1 MRRLMSLLLLAT
13 LFAALPACGGG
24 IGGGGGDDA
33 GTIPPGDTPSE
44 TERALA
50 LEVFALI
57 NEERADYGLPAL
69 LWHDGVAQVAYEHS
83 VDMDVRDYFSHVT
96 PEGLSPGQRA
106 TAAGIEWSAYGEN
119 IAYGQPTP
127 EAVMEA
133 WMDSEGHR
141 ENILGTW
148 YTHVG
153 VGVHVAGGGPW
164 WTQNFFAP

>member
-1 MRRLMSLLLLAT
+1 VRRFLSLLLLAT
-13 LFAALPACGGG
+13 SLGLLPACGGG
-24 IGGGGGDDA
+24 AGGGGDDA
-33 GTIPPGDTPSE
+33 GTVPIPPDVPSG

-50 LEVFALI
+50 LQVFDLV
-57 NEERADYGLPAL
+57 NRERVAHDLPPL
-69 LWHDGVAQVAYEHS
+69 EWDEDVAQVAYEHS
-83 VDMDVRDYFSHVT
+83 YDMDVRDYFSHTT

-106 TAAGIEWSAYGEN
+106 TAAGIEWTAYGEN

-148 YTHVG
+148 YTRIGIG
-153 VGVHVAGGGPW
+153 VQVAPGGPW
-164 WTQNFFAP
+164 WTQNFYSP